1 MNHHRHTHLGI
12 FFVAVLLLL
21 AARPARGQQQFT
33 VIVDTVYLTAGED
46 MPIDY
51 NDYSLRYKQTFPF
64 YEDDR
69 YTVFYE
75 RHWHLE
81 GGGYVIFEEKETSWY
96 PVTKNGWLQYEP
108 VHRRY
113 LCDGVPGR
121 IIRTDSAYYLV
132 YPDRVCRFDIGDD
145 PGQIGYL
152 NELPKDDFFELPWWN
167 EKWYYPNNVGNTL
180 NKREFKG
187 NTFVVHG
194 CNIGRKHRFQKPDT
208 CIEQAFCVDN
218 RIYCIM
224 TTLETTSIEW
234 IDNGCFKRV
243 ADLGRRFDFING
255 FYPLWRLDDHLMDL
269 NRNNDGCWLVFEE
282 DAVHNGT
289 VTVKDSTVHIQYV
302 RSRVLP

>member
-1 MNHHRHTHLGI
+1 MNHHRHTHLVM
-12 FFVAVLLLL
+12 FFAAVLLLM
-21 AARPARGQQQFT
+21 AARPVQGQQQFR
-33 VIVDTVYLTAGED
+33 IEVDTLYVTASDE
-46 MPIDY
+46 MPLDY
-51 NDYSLRYKQTFPF
+51 NEYFLRYKKTFPF
-64 YEDDR
+64 YEDDH

-75 RHWHLE
+75 RHWHCE

-113 LCDGVPGR
+113 LCAGTPGR
-121 IIRTDSAYYLV
+121 IVRTDSAYYLV
-132 YPDRVCRFDIGDD
+132 YPYKVSSFAIGEN

-152 NELPKDDFFELPWWN
+152 NELPSDDIDFPWVN
-167 EKWYYPNNVGNTL
+167 EKWYYPNNENYYKV
-180 NKREFKG
+180 
-187 NTFVVHG
+187 VVH
-194 CNIGRKHRFQKPDT
+194 CPHISYRRNKPDT

-218 RIYCIM
+218 RIYCIV
-224 TTLETTSIEW
+224 TSPETTSIEL

-302 RSRVLP
+302 RSKVLP

>member
-1 MNHHRHTHLGI
+1 MNHHRHTHLVI
-12 FFVAVLLLL
+12 VFVAVLLLI
-21 AARPARGQQQFT
+21 ATRPARGQQQFT
-33 VIVDTVYLTAGED
+33 VIVDTVYLTAGEE
-46 MPIDY
+46 MPQDY

-75 RHWHLE
+75 RHWHPE

-113 LCDGVPGR
+113 FCNGTPGR
-121 IIRTDSAYYLV
+121 IVRTDSVYFLV
-132 YPDRVCRFDIGDD
+132 YQDHVCSFDIGEN

-152 NELPKDDFFELPWWN
+152 NELPSDDIDFPWVN

-224 TTLETTSIEW
+224 TTPETTSIEW

-255 FYPLWRLDDHLMDL
+255 FYPLWRLDEHLMDL

-302 RSRVLP
+302 KSRVLP